1 MGMDLVRQ
9 AREAAKANAAPSREK
24 QMAAEHRAALVRYD
38 AEVRQYKGRLTG
50 AKLGTFAGAAGA
62 GGWPGAGAVAAGAG
76 AWVGA
81 IGAGGAPAWEV
92 FTASVMLSVVLVQC
106 QLARLRWR
114 LH

>member
-1 MGMDLVRQ
+1 MASRPSPNPNMGKGLEKAISMGMDLVRQ

-62 GGWPGAGAVAAGAG
+62 GLMGIAAIQAAAPPGSG
-76 AWVGA
+76 
-81 IGAGGAPAWEV
+81 
-92 FTASVMLSVVLVQC
+92 TA
-106 QLARLRWR
+106 R
-114 LH
+114 